1 MTDQTPMTDDTGDT
15 AQQADEQVAGERDDR
30 PPVTIPQQQTMVKE
44 FVDGLLRCYGIDAE
58 CMLLES
64 DHESFEIDIQGDN
77 LALGLL
83 IGPRGRHVSALHEVA
98 KTMLQRQLTAKERA
112 RLKVDVGGYRRRRAE
127 ALSRYVLDLAEGV
140 RETGVERVLEPM
152 GASDR
157 KIVHDAV
164 NDVEGVETGSI
175 GEEPR
180 RSVVIRSATPAA

>member
-1 MTDQTPMTDDTGDT
+1 MTDQPDANTLANEEGL
-15 AQQADEQVAGERDDR
+15 AEGSAER
-30 PPVTIPQQQTMVKE
+30 PPVPIETQQTMVKE

-58 CMLLES
+58 CVLLGKDE
-64 DHESFEIDIQGDN
+64 ESFEIDIQGDN

-112 RLKVDVGGYRRRRAE
+112 RLKVDVGGYRNRRAE
-127 ALSRYVLDLAEGV
+127 ALRRYVLDLAEGV

-157 KIVHDAV
+157 KIVHDAM
-164 NDVEGVETGSI
+164 NEIEGVATSSV

-180 RSVVIRSATPAA
+180 RSVVIKAAVQQD